1 MFDRALLRLIRA
13 DAQKGMS
20 ALMEQYTG
28 LVYTIVKNKI
38 STVCSLEDIEE
49 TVSDVFIAFYNQTDH
64 IDLEKGSLSAYLMT
78 IAKRKAVDK
87 FRCACKS
94 KEINM
99 DEDSYIEIPD
109 HIDLEN
115 EAEKNSMYSRLI
127 DEINALGEP
136 DSTIIYHKYYYG
148 ESAKEIA
155 QLTGLTD
162 DNVRKRLQRA
172 LRKLENRLKGDYYE
186 D

>member
-1 MFDRALLRLIRA
+1 
-13 DAQKGMS
+13 
-20 ALMEQYTG
+20 
-28 LVYTIVKNKI
+28 
-38 STVCSLEDIEE
+38 
-49 TVSDVFIAFYNQTDH
+49 
-64 IDLEKGSLSAYLMT
+64 
-78 IAKRKAVDK
+78 
-87 FRCACKS
+87 
-94 KEINM
+94 M

-136 DSTIIYHKYYYG
+136 DSTIIYHKYYYS